1 MENDFKLPL
10 IVFDSECSLCV
21 RFTQALKLLDIKN
34 TLNFESLYNE
44 NLYKQFNELDRDEC
58 EKEVH
63 LVLDGEILKGPEV
76 VEYLVERIPGA
87 KKISW
92 LIESEASKGAM
103 NLFYKKINTMRLKQK
118 KGCKTC
124 GSK

>member
-21 RFTQALKLLDIKN
+21 RFTQALKVLDIKN

-44 NLYKQFNELDRDEC
+44 NLYKQFSNLKQAEC

-63 LVLDGEILKGPEV
+63 LVLEDKILRGPKV
-76 VEYLVERIPGA
+76 IEYLVEKIPGA

-92 LIESEASKGAM
+92 LIESDASKGAM
-103 NLFYKKINTMRLKQK
+103 NLFYKKVNSIRLKQK
-118 KGCKTC
+118 QGCKTC